1 MSRAAAGS
9 NWWRSLF
16 QTRGAARG
24 DLLGG
29 LTAAVVLLAVEG
41 SYGLIAFARLG
52 PEQAQLGFVLGVCT
66 AALASVAT
74 AVAGGRGPLLSGSSA
89 ALALLVPTLIGALI
103 VDPRFLGANGQPLLP
118 LLLAFIAFGV
128 VLAGIMQ
135 VLLAL
140 SKLGGL
146 IRYVPYPVHAGYM
159 NGVAVLMVMAML
171 PHLLGL
177 PAGQGAADWRNT
189 QLLAPVVALT
199 ALVLAVRPPRWTRRV
214 PAYLTG
220 LLAATVLHHVLSL
233 TPLAGALGPLFNAP
247 RFEWP
252 GVDAIES
259 LFERLGD
266 GLLRDKL
273 WLLVQFAAAAAFVSS
288 LQTALAGSTID
299 ELTHQRGDRGR
310 ALLQQGV
317 ANVAVG
323 FMGGLPS
330 AGAVGRSKVSVDAG
344 GLTAMSRIFFG
355 VGLLLALVFGLRY
368 MSFVPM
374 AAVAGVFAAVAYSLV
389 DAWTR
394 RATGVLWRQT
404 FRWRLPRALAQS
416 YGVMLLVAGI
426 AVFVSLPLAIGVG
439 VLVAILMFIRS
450 NIRQP
455 IRQIVHADRRT
466 SRKVRPAADAELLRT
481 HGARIVLLELD
492 GALFFGT
499 AEAADEEIE
508 RLVHISD
515 QIVIDFERVSEVD
528 ASGARVLLHAADAV
542 RRAGRMLLFAGLRM
556 RGDPRM
562 RMIRDMDVHDRLA
575 DAQFFPDADRALE
588 HAEDRLL
595 SSVARA
601 ALDDAPLT
609 LAEALVGS
617 GLDAD
622 ELEVLSSMMVERRI
636 AKGEAVF
643 RYGDPGDSMFVLLQG
658 QIGIWLPA
666 AHTDGD
672 APGGRRL
679 ISFAPG
685 VVFGD
690 MGLLAGVARSADA
703 IAESDALLLELQRAE
718 YERLVAEHP
727 AVFGKLLLNISLLLA
742 SRVRSLSDELQ
753 ATHAVG

>member
-1 MSRAAAGS
+1 MSSVGVQRR
-9 NWWRSLF
+9 WWESL
-16 QTRGAARG
+16 QHRGGAARG
-24 DLLGG
+24 DVAGG
-29 LTAAVVLLAVEG
+29 LTAAIVLLAVEG

-66 AALASVAT
+66 AALASAMT
-74 AVAGGRGPLLSGSSA
+74 MAAGGRGPLLSGSSA
-89 ALALLVPTLIGALI
+89 ALALLVPSLIGALI
-103 VDPRFLGANGQPLLP
+103 LDPRLLAADGQPMLP
-118 LLLAFIAFGV
+118 LLLAFVAFGV
-128 VLAGIMQ
+128 VLAGMMQ
-135 VLLAL
+135 VLLAVL
-140 SKLGGL
+140 RLGGL
-146 IRYVPYPVHAGYM
+146 VRYVPYPVHAGYM

-177 PAGQGAADWRNT
+177 PSGQSAADWRNT
-189 QLLAPVVALT
+189 QPLAPVVALV
-199 ALVLAVRPPRWTRRV
+199 ALVFAVRPPQWTRPV
-214 PAYLTG
+214 PPYLTG
-220 LLAATVLHHVLSL
+220 LLVATALYHVLAL
-233 TPLAGALGPLFNAP
+233 TPLAGALGPLFDPP

-252 GVDAIES
+252 GVDSVAP

-273 WLLVQFAAAAAFVSS
+273 WLLVQFAAAIAFISS

-299 ELTHQRGDRGR
+299 ELTHQRVDRGR
-310 ALLQQGV
+310 ALFQQGV

-323 FMGGLPS
+323 FMGGLAS
-330 AGAVGRSKVSVDAG
+330 AGAVGRSKVNVDAG
-344 GLTAMSRIFFG
+344 GVTGMSRLFFA

-368 MSFVPM
+368 MRFVPM

-394 RATGVLWRQT
+394 RATGVLWRQI
-404 FRWRLPRALAQS
+404 FNWRMPRALAQS

-450 NIRQP
+450 NIKQP

-466 SRKVRPAADAELLRT
+466 SRKVRPAVEAELLRT
-481 HGARIVLLELD
+481 HGVRIVLLELD

-508 RLVHISD
+508 RLVHVSD

-542 RRAGRMLLFAGLRM
+542 RRAGKTLLFAGLSPR
-556 RGDPRM
+556 DARM
-562 RMIRDMDVHDRLA
+562 RMIRDMDVHGRLT

-595 SSVARA
+595 SSLARA

-609 LAEALVGS
+609 LAEALAGS

-622 ELEVLSSMMVERRI
+622 ELEVLASMMVERHI
-636 AKGEAVF
+636 SKGEVVF
-643 RYGDPGDSMFVLLQG
+643 RYGDPGDSMFVLLRG
-658 QIGIWLPA
+658 QIGIWLPV
-666 AHTDGD
+666 AHTEGD
-672 APGGRRL
+672 APRGRRL

-703 IAESDALLLELQRAE
+703 IAESDALVLELQRE
-718 YERLVAEHP
+718 QYELLVAEHP

-753 ATHAVG
+753 AAHAVG

>member
-1 MSRAAAGS
+1 MSQVAARS
-9 NWWRSLF
+9 SWWRSLF
-16 QTRGAARG
+16 QSDGVARG
-24 DLLGG
+24 DLAGG
-29 LTAAVVLLAVEG
+29 LTAAVVLLAIEG
-41 SYGLIAFARLG
+41 GYGLIAFARLG

-66 AALASVAT
+66 AALAS
-74 AVAGGRGPLLSGSSA
+74 AVTGLAGGKGPLLSGSSA
-89 ALALLVPTLIGALI
+89 ALALLVPALIGALV
-103 VDPRFLGANGQPLLP
+103 VDPRFLAGGQPSVQ

-128 VLAGIMQ
+128 VLAGVMQ
-135 VLLAL
+135 VLLAA

-146 IRYVPYPVHAGYM
+146 VRYVPYPVHAGYM

-177 PAGQGAADWRNT
+177 QVGQGAADWRNA
-189 QLLAPVVALT
+189 QPLAPVIALS
-199 ALVLAVRPPRWTRRV
+199 ALVLAVKPPQWTRRV

-220 LLAATVLHHVLSL
+220 LLAATALHHLLAL

-252 GVDAIES
+252 GVDAMAP

-273 WLLVQFAAAAAFVSS
+273 WLVIEFAAAVAFVSS

-299 ELTHQRGDRGR
+299 ELTHQREDRGR
-310 ALLQQGV
+310 AMLQQGV
-317 ANVAVG
+317 ANIAVG
-323 FMGGLPS
+323 FIGALPS
-330 AGAVGRSKVSVDAG
+330 AGAVGRSKVNVDAG
-344 GLTAMSRIFFG
+344 GTTGMSRLFFAA
-355 VGLLLALVFGLRY
+355 GLVLALVFGLRL

-374 AAVAGVFAAVAYSLV
+374 AAIAGVFAAVAYSLV

-394 RATGVLWRQT
+394 QATGVLWRQS
-404 FRWRLPRALAQS
+404 FRWRIPLALAQS

-426 AVFVSLPLAIGVG
+426 AIFVSLPLAIGIG

-450 NIRQP
+450 NIKRP

-466 SRKVRPAADAELLRT
+466 SRKVRPAAEAELLRK
-481 HGARIVLLELD
+481 HGIRIALMELD

-499 AEAADEEIE
+499 AEAADQEIE

-528 ASGARVLLHAADAV
+528 ASGARVLLQAADAV
-542 RRAGRMLLFAGLRM
+542 RRAGKHLLFAGLSVSNART
-556 RGDPRM
+556 

-575 DAQFFPDADRALE
+575 DAHFFPDADRALE

-595 SSVARA
+595 ATLAHAPV
-601 ALDDAPLT
+601 DDASLT
-609 LAEALVGS
+609 LAEALAGS
-617 GLDAD
+617 GLEAD
-622 ELEVLSSMMVERRI
+622 ELEVLESLMVERRV
-636 AKGEAVF
+636 AKGETVF

-658 QIGIWLPA
+658 QIGIWLPVGQ
-666 AHTDGD
+666 TEGD
-672 APGGRRL
+672 AQHGRRL

-685 VVFGD
+685 VVFGE
-690 MGLLAGVARSADA
+690 MGLLAGAARSADA
-703 IAESDALLLELQRAE
+703 IAESDSLMLELRRE
-718 YERLVAEHP
+718 PYERLVADHP
-727 AVFGKLLLNISLLLA
+727 QVFGKLLLNISLLLA

-753 ATHAVG
+753 AAHAVD

>member
-1 MSRAAAGS
+1 MSSVGVQRRWS
-9 NWWRSLF
+9 ESLLH
-16 QTRGAARG
+16 RGGVARG
-24 DLLGG
+24 DVAGG
-29 LTAAVVLLAVEG
+29 LTAAVVLLAIEG

-52 PEQAQLGFVLGVCT
+52 PEQAQIGFVLGVCT
-66 AALASVAT
+66 AALASATT
-74 AVAGGRGPLLSGSSA
+74 AVAGARGPLLSGSSA
-89 ALALLVPTLIGALI
+89 ALALLVPALIGALV
-103 VDPRFLGANGQPLLP
+103 VDARFVAADGQPLLP

-128 VLAGIMQ
+128 VLAGVMQ
-135 VLLAL
+135 VLLAA

-146 IRYVPYPVHAGYM
+146 VRYVPYPVHAGYM

-171 PHLLGL
+171 PHFLGL
-177 PAGQGAADWRNT
+177 PAGQSAADWRNT
-189 QLLAPVVALT
+189 QPLAPLVALA
-199 ALVLAVRPPRWTRRV
+199 ALLLAVRPPSWARRV
-214 PAYLTG
+214 PAYLMG
-220 LLAATVLHHVLSL
+220 LLAATALHHLLAL

-252 GVDAIES
+252 GVDAMAP

-273 WLLVQFAAAAAFVSS
+273 WLLIQFAAAAAFVSS

-299 ELTHQRGDRGR
+299 EATHQRTDRGR

-323 FMGGLPS
+323 FIGGLPS
-330 AGAVGRSKVSVDAG
+330 AGAVGRSKVNVDAG
-344 GLTAMSRIFFG
+344 GITGMSRLFFAA
-355 VGLLLALVFGLRY
+355 GLLLALVFGLRFI
-368 MSFVPM
+368 SFVPM
-374 AAVAGVFAAVAYSLV
+374 AAIAGVFAAVAYSLV

-394 RATGVLWRQT
+394 SATGVLWRQV
-404 FRWRLPRALAQS
+404 FKWRMPRALAQS

-426 AVFVSLPLAIGVG
+426 AIFVSLPLAIGIG

-450 NIRQP
+450 NIKQP

-466 SRKVRPAADAELLRT
+466 SRKVRPAAEAELLRA
-481 HGARIVLLELD
+481 HGLQIALLELD

-508 RLVHISD
+508 RLIHVSD

-528 ASGARVLLHAADAV
+528 ASGARVLLQAADAV
-542 RRAGRMLLFAGLRM
+542 RRAGKHLLFAGLSASN
-556 RGDPRM
+556 PRM

-575 DAQFFPDADRALE
+575 DAHFFPDADRALE

-595 SSVARA
+595 ATLSRA
-601 ALDDAPLT
+601 PVDDASLT
-609 LAEALVGS
+609 LAEALAGS
-617 GLDAD
+617 GLEAD
-622 ELEVLSSMMVERRI
+622 ELELLASLMVERRI
-636 AKGEAVF
+636 AKGETVF
-643 RYGDPGDSMFVLLQG
+643 RYGDPGDSMFVLLRG

-666 AHTDGD
+666 AHTEGD
-672 APGGRRL
+672 APRGRRL

-690 MGLLAGVARSADA
+690 MGLLAGAARSADA
-703 IAESDALLLELQRAE
+703 IAESDALMLQLQRE
-718 YERLVAEHP
+718 QYEQLVAEHP
-727 AVFGKLLLNISLLLA
+727 QVFGKLLLNISLLLA

-753 ATHAVG
+753 AAHAVA